1 MSTTE
6 APEEKKARP
15 KLEVS
20 IAYNGIN
27 DRFAYAARETVGAL
41 RKRALNHYGVRG
53 PEREE
58 NFLFGPDNQ
67 TELPEQEHLGNVVE
81 PGSQL
86 FLRRRAAGGGRS

>member
-6 APEEKKARP
+6 ALEEKKARP
-15 KLEVS
+15 KLELS

-27 DRFAYAARETVGAL
+27 QQFEYVTNETVGAL
-41 RKRALNHYGVRG
+41 RKRALNEYGVHG
-53 PEREE
+53 PERDE

-67 TELPEQEHLGNVVE
+67 TELPDDRHLGELVE

-86 FLRRRAAGGGRS
+86 FLRRRAAGGGES